1 MKLDYFGDLAR
12 SKISAGQP
20 VQKFHFAIMSDVR
33 SLTRKSA
40 HSKAEAV
47 DNHHGT
53 EIKVGELLLGTLALP
68 NAVPLK
74 QSEVYQMGAM
84 TLMLKSVSFIVA
96 GLAVVFTISFPTPR
110 DVLDIGR
117 LIPKE
122 AIVSFDKVGHGPTV
136 ASLARKTSVE
146 PYVAKIES
154 SGCLDQ
160 LADMPIHMIEQCSQI
175 VAEAVIQIASFE
187 GTKAIDLNSDDA
199 MLVERLRLAAARV
212 CRARWAVDP
221 GISFDSGDPVC
232 AISTIDL
239 ASAS

>member
-1 MKLDYFGDLAR
+1 MEQDYFGDLAR

-20 VQKFHFAIMSDVR
+20 VQKFRAAAAPGAGPS
-33 SLTRKSA
+33 TRKSA
-40 HSKAEAV
+40 RSKAEAV

-53 EIKVGELLLGTLALP
+53 ELKVVELLLGALALSDAAP
-68 NAVPLK
+68 PK

-84 TLMLKSVSFIVA
+84 TLMLKSVPFIVA

-117 LIPKE
+117 LIPRE
-122 AIVSFDKVGHGPTV
+122 AIVTFDEVDHGPTV
-136 ASLARKTSVE
+136 VSLAQDTPVE

-160 LADMPIHMIEQCSQI
+160 LADLPTHMIEQCSQL

-187 GTKAIDLNSDDA
+187 GAKATDLNSDSA

-221 GISFDSGDPVC
+221 GMALDTDDPVC
-232 AISTIDL
+232 AVSTIDL